1 MLLVIV
7 LRLAERFVSTIE
19 NAVAR
24 NGESI
29 ACVNENGLWFG
40 INMMNL
46 LSNKSTTYK
55 KANKLVKQKLDEKA
69 ALAKIATFHERR
81 TSILIKLVQ
90 TAII

>member
-7 LRLAERFVSTIE
+7 LRFAERFVSTIE
-19 NAVAR
+19 TAVAR

-46 LSNKSTTYK
+46 LSNK
-55 KANKLVKQKLDEKA
+55 
-69 ALAKIATFHERR
+69 
-81 TSILIKLVQ
+81 
-90 TAII
+90 